1 MEIRRY
7 KHDAAYSY
15 TLGMALTIELI
26 SQKDFYFIRKIYVHP
41 DYVPKDDKCNIF
53 DICKEAQLP
62 VEINQKVFNCLST
75 KENVYVIGVFD
86 KQDRK
91 VDPGKPHVVLVNPGD
106 SGNLGTI
113 LRTGLG
119 FGLKDYVIIKPG
131 VDIYDPK
138 TIRSSMGAFFHV
150 RYTYYDSFEQY
161 RQKFS
166 DHHIYLFMLDG
177 KINLKDM
184 KERQQKKP
192 FSLVFG
198 NEGSG
203 LPGFFHNYGD
213 SIYIEH
219 NNVID
224 SLNLAVAFGIAANA
238 FSESLCRKAAKQ
250 EDSRAG
256 RQ

>member
-1 MEIRRY
+1 MEMKRY

-26 SQKDFYFIRKIYVHP
+26 SSKSPYLIRKIYVHP
-41 DYVPKDDKCNIF
+41 DYVPKNNRYNIF
-53 DICKEAQLP
+53 NICEEAQLP
-62 VEINQKVFNCLST
+62 YEINEKIFHRLST
-75 KENVYVIGVFD
+75 KENVYVIGIFD
-86 KQDRK
+86 KHDRNIE
-91 VDPGKPHVVLVNPGD
+91 PGNPHVVLVNPSD

-119 FGLKDYVIIKPG
+119 FGFKDYVIIKPC

-138 TIRSSMGAFFHV
+138 TIRSSMGAFFHI
-150 RYTYYDSFEQY
+150 RFTYYDSFEQY
-161 RQKFS
+161 RQIFFN
-166 DHHIYLFMLDG
+166 HQLYLFMLDG

-184 KERQQKKP
+184 KERPKKKP

-203 LPGFFHNYGD
+203 LPDIFHNYGD

-219 NNVID
+219 NDEID
-224 SLNLAVAFGIAANA
+224 SLNLSVAFGIAANA
-238 FSESLCRKAAKQ
+238 FSEK
-250 EDSRAG
+250 
-256 RQ
+256 

>member
-26 SQKDFYFIRKIYVHP
+26 AQKDSYHIQKIYVHP
-41 DYVPKDDKCNIF
+41 DYVPKHDKYNIF
-53 DICKEAQLP
+53 EICNEAQLP
-62 VEINQKVFNCLST
+62 VEINKKVFGRLSM
-75 KENVYVIGVFD
+75 KENVYVIGIFD
-86 KQDRK
+86 KHDMN
-91 VDPGKPHVVLVNPGD
+91 VEPGRPHVVLVNPSD

-119 FGLKDYVIIKPG
+119 FGFKDYVIIKPG
-131 VDIYDPK
+131 VDIYNPK

-150 RYTYYDSFEQY
+150 RFTYYDSFEQY

-166 DHHIYLFMLDG
+166 NHQMYLFMLDG

-184 KERQQKKP
+184 KERQQKNP

-203 LPGFFHNYGD
+203 LPGFFRDYGD

-219 NNVID
+219 NNEID
-224 SLNLAVAFGIAANA
+224 SLNLSVAFGIAANS
-238 FSESLCRKAAKQ
+238 FSE
-250 EDSRAG
+250 
-256 RQ
+256 

>member
-1 MEIRRY
+1 MEMKRY

-26 SQKDFYFIRKIYVHP
+26 SSKSPYLIRKIYVHP
-41 DYVPKDDKCNIF
+41 DYVPKNNKYNIF
-53 DICKEAQLP
+53 NICDEAQLP
-62 VEINQKVFNCLST
+62 YEINEKIFYRLST
-75 KENVYVIGVFD
+75 KENVYVIGIFD
-86 KQDRK
+86 KHDRNIE
-91 VDPGKPHVVLVNPGD
+91 PGNPHVVLVNPSD

-119 FGLKDYVIIKPG
+119 FGFKDYVIIKPG

-138 TIRSSMGAFFHV
+138 TIRSSMGAFFHI
-150 RYTYYDSFEQY
+150 RFTYYDSFEQY
-161 RQKFS
+161 RQKFFN
-166 DHHIYLFMLDG
+166 HQLYLFMLDG

-184 KERQQKKP
+184 KEGPQKKP

-203 LPGFFHNYGD
+203 LPDIFHNYGD

-219 NNVID
+219 NDEID
-224 SLNLAVAFGIAANA
+224 SLNLSVAFGIAANA
-238 FSESLCRKAAKQ
+238 FSEK
-250 EDSRAG
+250 
-256 RQ
+256 

>member
-1 MEIRRY
+1 MERKVNGMEIKRY

-26 SQKDFYFIRKIYVHP
+26 SQKDIYPIRKIYVHP
-41 DYVPKDDKCNIF
+41 DYVPKDNKYNMF
-53 DICKEAQLP
+53 QICKEAQLP
-62 VEINQKVFNCLST
+62 MEVNQKAFQRLST
-75 KENVYVIGVFD
+75 KENVYVIGIFD
-86 KQDRK
+86 KRDRNIE
-91 VDPGKPHVVLVNPGD
+91 PGKQHVVLVNPSD

-119 FGLKDYVIIKPG
+119 FGFRDYVIIKPS

-150 RYTYYDSFEQY
+150 RFTCYDSFEQY
-161 RQKFS
+161 RQRFS
-166 DHHIYLFMLDG
+166 DRQIYLFMLDG
-177 KINLKDM
+177 KINLKDL
-184 KERQQKKP
+184 KERPRKTP

-203 LPGFFHNYGD
+203 LPEIFHHYGD

-219 NNVID
+219 NHEID
-224 SLNLAVAFGIAANA
+224 SLNLSVAFGIAANA
-238 FSESLCRKAAKQ
+238 FSESL
-250 EDSRAG
+250 
-256 RQ
+256 